1 MINPAVRNER
11 HKTLAIMKKLILIM
25 LPLLAIAGKAW
36 GAYVKVGGYEL
47 QPGSTHNHSNNSRI
61 DSGTASLSSD
71 AKTLTL
77 TDMMFSTGK
86 ATGIEIYS
94 DMTVVLVGF
103 SELKLSSDH
112 HGIIIYQGANVTIT
126 GKSLDIFASNR
137 PCIEMF
143 SGSSLKIKNVWNL
156 RLSHIEYQSTYCILG
171 NTAYCGDVTIED
183 SNVNFELCKNNLLK
197 DLNSFTITGGED
209 TYVEMRCDNK
219 ALLNNVNNMTLGD
232 CIKTVCDYTDPH
244 FSSSAKTLVDANGQT
259 VKGYARF
266 EYEYRVLLNKTNFPD
281 DTFRMFIRNSQTLNP
296 DLNDYLTQDEVNNI
310 KTIDVSNKNISNL
323 QGVEFLTKLT
333 SLSCNQTNITALDVS
348 ALTELE
354 NLSCAYC
361 TNLTSLNLYYY
372 YDTSYGD
379 NHNDAMKT
387 LNVSGTKLT
396 ELNLNHFRF
405 LENFSCSGCTSLKS
419 LHLFNCRQL
428 ETLTIRGMY
437 GSELKYLDARYALKL
452 KTLDCSNN
460 QLTEL
465 YVTNCCSLETL
476 DCSNN
481 KLESL
486 DFSIWCYDN
495 TTSMLKSLNAS
506 NNKLTQLEMLNDC
519 PVLETL
525 DISNNQLTSVSQ
537 LEMLNDCPA
546 LETLNISN
554 NQLTSVS
561 LHDYPELTSLNCSNC
576 AATLLSIGSMPK
588 LATLNCEGN
597 PLESLYLLS
606 CPALTDIG
614 SYTVSDLMKV
624 QNTAM
629 TQLAINQANLKTL
642 VVEDCSKLKTLTSEG
657 GNAELSMT
665 VSNCQV
671 LQAID
676 CKNNHVKGLYLSSLP
691 GLKTLDCSNNILT
704 ESIELTGCSALETL
718 NCSNNQLSQQLDLS
732 GCPALKELNC
742 ENNNIPVLNI
752 ADMPSLQT
760 LKAENNPAYN
770 LTVKDCP
777 NLSTLTFTPTMSYMM
792 SFDNTGLTS
801 LTIHNAESMRSFTA
815 VNNLALQTMDCS
827 HNQIMNMTLSNCP
840 ALVTLNCSYNPLYTL
855 TIDGDNG
862 GFAELKTIDF
872 SNTTL
877 TQFGLYNCPKLET
890 LDCTSSPNDYSQEMA
905 IINCPAL
912 TTFIHTPMQMLHVD
926 HTGLTEL
933 AFDGSIYDSD
943 KTVRVVLTN
952 NKALKTLRWNNS
964 NLSWLSVTD
973 CTALQTIDVSNNKIS
988 DMYLTECADNAAV
1001 YCQNN
1006 QLDESKMTYL
1016 MDNLPNM
1023 TNWTVPALYVY
1034 DASSDTEQN
1043 VCTMANVATAMEK
1056 GWTVY
1061 YFDGTDWLPYSLNTV
1076 PTNIDTVSST
1086 VDADDSAPIYN
1097 LQGQLVND
1105 SYKGIVVVNGK
1116 KIRRK

>member
-1 MINPAVRNER
+1 
-11 HKTLAIMKKLILIM
+11 MKKLILIM

-126 GKSLDIFASNR
+126 GKSLDIIASNR

-143 SGSSLKIKNVWNL
+143 SGSSLKIKNVWSL
-156 RLSHIEYQSTYCILG
+156 RLSHVDYLSTYCILG

-197 DLNSFTITGGED
+197 DLNSFTITGGEN
-209 TYVEMRCDNK
+209 TYVTMSNDNK
-219 ALLNNVNNMTLGD
+219 DLLSNVKNMTLGD
-232 CIKTVCDYTDPH
+232 YIKIVCDYTDPH
-244 FSSSAKTLVDANGQT
+244 FSSSAKTLVDANGQP
-259 VKGYARF
+259 VRYYARF
-266 EYEYRVLLNKTNFPD
+266 EYENRVLLNQTNFPD
-281 DTFRMFIRNSQTLNP
+281 NTFRMFIRNSQTLNP
-296 DLNDYLTQDEVNNI
+296 DLNDYLTTDEINNI
-310 KTIDVSNKNISNL
+310 TALDVSNKNISNL

-419 LHLFNCRQL
+419 LHLYNCRQL
-428 ETLTIRGMY
+428 ETLTIRGKY

-486 DFSIWCYDN
+486 DFSIWYYDD

-525 DISNNQLTSVSQ
+525 DISNNQLTSVSLQ
-537 LEMLNDCPA
+537 NCA
-546 LETLNISN
+546 
-554 NQLTSVS
+554 
-561 LHDYPELTSLNCSNC
+561 ELTSLNCSNC

-665 VSNCQV
+665 ISNCQM

-676 CKNNHVKGLYLSSLP
+676 CKNDHVKGLYLSSLP

-704 ESIELTGCSALETL
+704 ESIELTGCPALETL
-718 NCSNNQLSQQLDLS
+718 DISNNQLSQQLDLS
-732 GCPALKELNC
+732 ACPALKELNC
-742 ENNNIPVLNI
+742 ENNNIPILNI

-801 LTIHNAESMRSFTA
+801 LTIHDAESMRSFTA

-840 ALVTLNCSYNPLYTL
+840 ALVTLDCSYNPLYTL
-855 TIDGDNG
+855 TIDGTEG

-877 TQFGLYNCPKLET
+877 TKFGLYNCPKLET
-890 LDCTSSPNDYSQEMA
+890 LDCSSSPNDYSQEMA

-912 TTFIHTPMQMLHVD
+912 TTFIHTSVHMLTVE

-933 AFDGSIYDSD
+933 VFDGSIYDHD
-943 KTVRVVLTN
+943 KTVKVDVAEN
-952 NKALKTLRWNNS
+952 PALETLRWNNS

-988 DMYLTECADNAAV
+988 NMYLTECADNAAV

-1023 TNWTVPALYVY
+1023 TNRTVPALYVY

-1097 LQGQLVND
+1097 LQGQRVGND
-1105 SYKGIVVVNGK
+1105 YKGIVIVQSSKGNLHGK
-1116 KIRRK
+1116 NRKKVRR

>member
-1 MINPAVRNER
+1 
-11 HKTLAIMKKLILIM
+11 MKKLILIM
-25 LPLLAIAGKAW
+25 LPLLAFAGKAW
-36 GAYVKVGGYEL
+36 SAYVKVGGYEL
-47 QPGSTHNHSNNSRI
+47 APGSTHNHSNNTRI

-71 AKTLTL
+71 GKTLTL
-77 TDMMFSTGK
+77 TDMEFSTGK
-86 ATGIEIYS
+86 ATGLEIYS
-94 DMTVVLVGF
+94 DMTVVLEGANVITM
-103 SELKLSSDH
+103 SSNH
-112 HGIIIYQGANVTIT
+112 HGIIIYENANVTIT
-126 GKSLDIFASNR
+126 GRGLDVIAPNR

-143 SGSSLKIKNVWNL
+143 SGSSLKIKNVFHVG
-156 RLSHIEYQSTYCILG
+156 LSHLENKSTYCILG
-171 NTAYCGDVTIED
+171 NSAYCGDVTIEN
-183 SNVNFELCKNNLLK
+183 SSVNFHQCTENILKN
-197 DLNSFTITGGED
+197 LNSFTITGGES
-209 TYVEMRCDNK
+209 TYVTMSNDNK
-219 ALLNNVNNMTLGD
+219 DLLNNVKSMTLGD
-232 CIKTVCDYTDPH
+232 YIKIICDYTDPH
-244 FSSSAKTLVDANGQT
+244 FSSSAKTLVDTNGQT
-259 VKGYARF
+259 VKNYARF

-348 ALTELE
+348 ALTALE

-361 TNLTSLNLYYY
+361 TRLTSLNLYYDY
-372 YDTSYGD
+372 TYGYS
-379 NHNDAMKT
+379 HNTVMKT

-396 ELNLNHFRF
+396 ELNLDYFWH
-405 LENFSCSGCTSLKS
+405 LENFSCSGCTSLKRLS
-419 LHLFNCRQL
+419 MKNNEAL

-437 GSELKYLDARYALKL
+437 GSELEYLDISGSVMKTIDCSNNQLTELSVAYCHHLE
-452 KTLDCSNN
+452 TLDCSNN
-460 QLTEL
+460 QLTAL
-465 YVTNCCSLETL
+465 STFRCYSLETI

-481 KLESL
+481 KL
-486 DFSIWCYDN
+486 DFLNIGLLYDN
-495 TTSMLKSLNAS
+495 YDEKPKVLKSVN
-506 NNKLTQLEMLNDC
+506 
-519 PVLETL
+519 V
-525 DISNNQLTSVSQ
+525 SNNQLTQ
-537 LEMLNDCPA
+537 LILPDECPA

-561 LHDYPELTSLNCSNC
+561 LQNCAELTSLNCSNC

-642 VVEDCSKLKTLTSEG
+642 VVEDCSKLQTLTSEG
-657 GNAELSMT
+657 CNAELSMT
-665 VSNCQV
+665 ISNCQM

-676 CKNNHVKGLYLSSLP
+676 CKNDHVKGLYLSSLP

-752 ADMPSLQT
+752 ADMSSLHT

-770 LTVKDCP
+770 FTVKDCP
-777 NLSTLTFTPTMSYMM
+777 NLSTITFTPTMSYMM

-801 LTIHNAESMRSFTA
+801 LTIHNAENMRSFTA

-912 TTFIHTPMQMLHVD
+912 TTFIHTPMQMLYVD

-964 NLSWLSVTD
+964 NLSWLSVID

-1023 TNWTVPALYVY
+1023 PNRTVPSIYAF
-1034 DASSDTEQN
+1034 DAASGTDGN
-1043 VCTMANVATAMEK
+1043 VCTMANVATATEK
-1056 GWTVY
+1056 GWEVY
-1061 YFDGTDWLPYSLNTV
+1061 YFDGTDWLPYLGCDYKVV
-1076 PTNIDTVSST
+1076 PTAINPADISANT
-1086 VDADDSAPIYN
+1086 DANTYN
-1097 LQGQLVND
+1097 LQGQRVGND
-1105 SYKGIVVVNGK
+1105 YKGIVIVNGK
-1116 KIRRK
+1116 KVRR